1 MKKKE
6 EKTMK
11 ILFFGDSITDASRIR
26 DNDDSLLAL
35 GGGYVRDVASLLYAE
50 SPNRYVIRN
59 RGISGNRIVDLYSR
73 VKADCTNLEPDVLTI
88 LVGVNDV
95 WHEVDFKNGVDI
107 SRFEKI
113 YRMLLDDVLERL
125 PNIKIILMEP
135 YILEGS
141 ATKEAYEELLEVKE
155 YAKVVKTLAEEY
167 GLPFV
172 ALQEKFDECAKQ
184 YGVETYLKDGV
195 HPTFAGG
202 NLIAREWLKL
212 FKEKIEK

>member
-1 MKKKE
+1 
-6 EKTMK
+6 MK

-73 VKADCTNLEPDVLTI
+73 IKADCTNLEPDVLTI

-172 ALQEKFDECAKQ
+172 ALQEKFDECTKQ

-195 HPTFAGG
+195 HPTFAGA
-202 NLIAREWLKL
+202 NLIAREWYKTFGYITSLG
-212 FKEKIEK
+212 